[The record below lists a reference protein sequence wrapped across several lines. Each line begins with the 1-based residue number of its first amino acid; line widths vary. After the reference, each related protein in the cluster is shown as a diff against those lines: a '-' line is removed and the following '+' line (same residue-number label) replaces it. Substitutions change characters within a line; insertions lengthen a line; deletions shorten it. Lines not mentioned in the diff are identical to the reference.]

1 MNFSHNYNKFDELLL
16 NDFSRK
22 SIQQLYIDLNS
33 NEKGLNDDE
42 VVSKRKILGLN
53 EIEYEKAPSWYTWFV
68 EGLLSQTLIV
78 HMIRT
83 RKIPFIESRATTPVI
98 SLTMIVIVIGIFIPF
113 SSFANSLKFTAL
125 PLQYFLWLFLLLF
138 CYCSLTQFVKMI
150 FIKKFNQW
158 L

>member
-1 MNFSHNYNKFDELLL
+1 MNFSHNYKKFDELLL

-42 VVSKRKILGLN
+42 GVSKRKILGLN

-68 EGLLSQTLIV
+68 ERLLSQTLIV

-83 RKIPFIESRATTPVI
+83 RKIPFIESRAATPVI
-98 SLTMIVIVIGIFIPF
+98 SLTMIVIAIGIFIPF

-125 PLQYFLWLFLLLF
+125 PL
-138 CYCSLTQFVKMI
+138 
-150 FIKKFNQW
+150 
-158 L
+158 

>member
-1 MNFSHNYNKFDELLL
+1 MNFSHNYKKFDELLL

-33 NEKGLNDDE
+33 NENGLNDVE
-42 VVSKRKILGLN
+42 VVAKRKILGLN

-83 RKIPFIESRATTPVI
+83 RKIPFIESRAATPVI
-98 SLTMIVIVIGIFIPF
+98 SLTMIVIAIGIFIPF

>member
-1 MNFSHNYNKFDELLL
+1 MNFSHNYKKFDELLL

-33 NEKGLNDDE
+33 NEKGLNDVE
-42 VVSKRKILGLN
+42 VVAKRKILGLN

-83 RKIPFIESRATTPVI
+83 RKIPFIESRAATPVI
-98 SLTMIVIVIGIFIPF
+98 SLTMIVIAIGIFIPF

>member
-1 MNFSHNYNKFDELLL
+1 MNFSHNYKKFDELLL

-22 SIQQLYIDLNS
+22 SIQQVYIDLNS

-42 VVSKRKILGLN
+42 VVSKRKILWLN
-53 EIEYEKAPSWYTWFV
+53 EIEYEKAPSWYTRFV

-78 HMIRT
+78 HMIST
-83 RKIPFIESRATTPVI
+83 RKIPFIESRAATLVI
-98 SLTMIVIVIGIFIPF
+98 SLTMIVIAIGIFIPF
-113 SSFANSLKFTAL
+113 SFFANSLKFTAL

-138 CYCSLTQFVKMI
+138 CYYLLTQFVKMI

>member
-1 MNFSHNYNKFDELLL
+1 MNFSHNYKKFDELLL

-83 RKIPFIESRATTPVI
+83 RKIPFIESRAATPVI
-98 SLTMIVIVIGIFIPF
+98 SLTMIVIAIGIFIPF

-138 CYCSLTQFVKMI
+138 CYCSLTQFVKII

>member
-1 MNFSHNYNKFDELLL
+1 MNFSHNYKKFDELLL

-83 RKIPFIESRATTPVI
+83 RKIPFIESRAATPVI
-98 SLTMIVIVIGIFIPF
+98 SLTMIVIAIGIFIPF

>member
-1 MNFSHNYNKFDELLL
+1 MNFSHNYKKFDELLL

-83 RKIPFIESRATTPVI
+83 RKIPFIESRAVTPVI
-98 SLTMIVIVIGIFIPF
+98 SLTMIVIAIGIFIPF

>member
-1 MNFSHNYNKFDELLL
+1 MNFSHNYKKFDELLL

-53 EIEYEKAPSWYTWFV
+53 EIEFEKAPSWYTWFV

-83 RKIPFIESRATTPVI
+83 RKIPFIESRAATPVI
-98 SLTMIVIVIGIFIPF
+98 SLTMIVIAIGIFIPF

-158 L
+158 F